1 MDIRKATHKKRMF
14 TPFHEYHV
22 PWSTLIDLAIA
33 VLDHHP
39 AAVMN
44 GGGGDVA
51 SLFSK
56 PFVTP

>member
-1 MDIRKATHKKRMF
+1 MF
-14 TPFHEYHV
+14 IPFHEYHV
-22 PWSTLIDLAIA
+22 PWSTLTDLAIA

-56 PFVTP
+56 HFVTP